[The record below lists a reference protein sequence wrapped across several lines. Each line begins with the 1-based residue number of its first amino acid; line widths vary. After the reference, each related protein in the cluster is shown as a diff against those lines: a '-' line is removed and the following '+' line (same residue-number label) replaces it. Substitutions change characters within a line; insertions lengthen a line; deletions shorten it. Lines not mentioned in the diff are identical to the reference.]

1 MSADRCDAAVVGAGL
16 YGSLVALH
24 LAGRHGARV
33 VLVEKDEGIL
43 RRASYGNQARV
54 HNGYHY
60 PRSLRTGLRSHVNYA
75 RFVDEYRD
83 CIVDEF
89 AQYYAIAR
97 KGSQV
102 NANQFERFC
111 RRVEA
116 PLRPASER
124 VARWFDPSL
133 IERVYRVEECAFD
146 AAALRKRI
154 RRRLDASTVELRLNT
169 EAVSVRADGSE
180 STELECRRDGSVSR
194 LRADRVYNCTY
205 SRVNELLRASGLAPI
220 PVKHE
225 VAEIALVQVPEE
237 LEAAG
242 VTVMCGPFFSVMP
255 FPAEGLHSL
264 SHVRYTP
271 HFAWFAGDG
280 RPADPPVPG
289 EGGSDP
295 YRVLERYERPS
306 RFEHMRRDAARYLP
320 ALADCRHV
328 SSLWEVKTVLPR
340 SEADD
345 SRPILM
351 RRSEEAPGVTTVLGS
366 KIDNVFDVLQAL
378 PA

>member
-1 MSADRCDAAVVGAGL
+1 MSAARYDAAVVGAGL

-24 LAGRHGARV
+24 LADRRGARV
-33 VLVEKDEGIL
+33 VLLEKDGDIL

-97 KGSQV
+97 KNSRV

-116 PLRPASER
+116 PLRPAPER
-124 VARWFDPSL
+124 VTRWFDASL

-146 AAALRKRI
+146 ATALRTRI
-154 RRRLDASTVELRLNT
+154 RRRLHDSTVELRLDT
-169 EAVSVRADGSE
+169 EAVSVAADGSE
-180 STELECRRDGSVSR
+180 STEVTYRRDGAVSR
-194 LRADRVYNCTY
+194 LRAARVYNCTY
-205 SRVNELLRASGLAPI
+205 SRLNELLRASGLAPV

-225 VAEIALVQVPEE
+225 VAEIALVRVPEE
-237 LEAAG
+237 LEEAG

-271 HFAWFAGDG
+271 HFAWFAGNG
-280 RPADPPVPG
+280 RPPEPSAAG
-289 EGGSDP
+289 KGGGDP
-295 YRVLERYERPS
+295 YRVLEAYEKPS

-328 SSLWEVKTVLPR
+328 
-340 SEADD
+340 D
-345 SRPILM
+345 SRPILL
-351 RRSEEAPGVTTVLGS
+351 RRHEEAPGVTTVLGS
-366 KIDNVFDVLQAL
+366 KIDNVFDVLQSL
-378 PA
+378 PT